1 MTQFYLPPWVAGYIP
16 VVCPPKDSHPS
27 QYLLTNI
34 VVAEIELI
42 TIELQVRRPNDI
54 VNELNQSVNEKKSIH
69 IAPLLAIHIAPL
81 WRSSQQKWT
90 YLSKEVQMR
99 LQTSTASVVSIGIA
113 LLAPV
118 VITLRFAH
126 C

>member
-54 VNELNQSVNEKKSIH
+54 VNELNQSVNEKKINSYSTSFGNSYSTSLEKFSTKVDIF
-69 IAPLLAIHIAPL
+69 
-81 WRSSQQKWT
+81 
-90 YLSKEVQMR
+90 VQR
-99 LQTSTASVVSIGIA
+99 GANETSNLHSF
-113 LLAPV
+113 
-118 VITLRFAH
+118 RR
-126 C
+126 